1 MINHTK
7 RTIKNA
13 FLDWDTVLEWIHNKS
28 RHSPYLEKQLLGR
41 TSQRREVISLKIS
54 TGPGKPAIVV
64 VGGEVG
70 RDWITT
76 AIILNYVNYLLLNAQ
91 TDKLMEHYD
100 FYFIP
105 VANPDGYV
113 YSFEKASYNFKK
125 LEGEE

>member
-1 MINHTK
+1 M
-7 RTIKNA
+7 TIDNA
-13 FLDWDTVLEWIHNKS
+13 FLDWDTMLQWIHNKS
-28 RHSPYLEKQLLGR
+28 KSSAYLERQVLTK
-41 TSQRREVISLKIS
+41 TYQRREVIALKVS
-54 TGPGKPAIVV
+54 TGRSKPVIVV

-76 AIILNYVNYLLLNAQ
+76 AIILNYVNNLLTHAQ

-113 YSFEKASYNFKK
+113 YSFEKASYSFK
-125 LEGEE
+125 